1 MSIIPIIIAIAG
13 LSVLIIGIE
22 REERIIAFEDKLL
35 KRFKRR

>member
-13 LSVLIIGIE
+13 LSLLIVGIE
-22 REERIIAFEDKLL
+22 REERIIAFEDRFL